1 MSTFSERL
9 KLLREERKITL
20 DELAEKINSTKST
33 LSRYENNK
41 RTPNIEFIERVANF
55 FNVTSDYLLGRTDK
69 PNIELINEGLP
80 QELINEGVEAIEV
93 FKGVKL
99 VDLDQEDI
107 KKLVEFAKQ
116 IKNRP

>member
-9 KLLREERKITL
+9 RRLREERSITL
-20 DELAEKINSTKST
+20 DDLAIKIHSTKST
-33 LSRYENNK
+33 LSRYENGK

-55 FNVTSDYLLGRTDK
+55 FNVSSDYLLGRTDK
-69 PNIELINEGLP
+69 PNIELIDEGLP
-80 QELINEGVEAIEV
+80 QELINAGIEAIEV

-99 VDLDQEDI
+99 IDLGPDDI
-107 KKLVEFAKQ
+107 KKLVEFAKK